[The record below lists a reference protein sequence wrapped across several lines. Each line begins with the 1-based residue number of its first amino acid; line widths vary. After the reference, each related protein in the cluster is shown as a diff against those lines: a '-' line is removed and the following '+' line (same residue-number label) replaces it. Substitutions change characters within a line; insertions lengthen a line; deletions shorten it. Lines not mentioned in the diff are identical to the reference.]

1 MLEMIN
7 IQKKYNELE
16 VLKGINLKVKTG
28 EFISIMG
35 PSGSGKSTLL
45 GISAG
50 LDSPDSGEVYI
61 DSLSLQKLSQDELA
75 NMRAERI
82 GFIFQNFQLVK
93 TLRAWE
99 NVCLPL
105 LFSKKNDSNAKDKAI
120 ELLSSVG
127 LKDRVNHFP
136 SQLSGGEEQRVA
148 IARAFINQPKLL
160 FADEPT
166 GNLDT
171 KNGDLIMEKLKIL
184 QKKNGATLL
193 VVTHDPKVAKLSDRV
208 IEMQDGS
215 IFQPKAKSKVKK

>member
-1 MLEMIN
+1 MIN
-7 IQKKYNELE
+7 IQKKYNDLE

-50 LDSPDSGEVYI
+50 LDSPDSGEVII
-61 DSLSLQKLSQDELA
+61 DSFSLQKLSQDELA
-75 NMRAERI
+75 RMRAERI

-105 LFSKKNDSNAKDKAI
+105 LFSKKNDSDAKDKAI
-120 ELLSSVG
+120 ELLNSVG

-171 KNGDLIMEKLKIL
+171 KNGDLIMEKLKTL

-193 VVTHDPKVAKLSDRV
+193 VVTHDPKVAKLSDRI
-208 IEMQDGS
+208 IEMQDGN
-215 IFQPKAKSKVKK
+215 IYTPKIKSKVKK